1 MATFNFTDRAS
12 YKAYRTSWKVRY
24 AELTLEVR
32 ETRAAIKQAY
42 LDGKDDRASSLQAH
56 KAYLRRDAR
65 HALAELAEAKEEAQR
80 QYLAEREAKQ
90 AA

>member
-1 MATFNFTDRAS
+1 MTTFNFTDRAT

-24 AELTLEVR
+24 AELTLEIRSTR
-32 ETRAAIKQAY
+32 EAIKQTY
-42 LDGKDDRASSLQAH
+42 REGKDERASSLQAH

-65 HALAELAEAKEEAQR
+65 HMLAELAEAKQEAQR